1 MLSIYLFTLLT
12 FLWGLI
18 GTPIAIALAQKFRL
32 LDIPG
37 GRKKHHN
44 IMPRGAGLVL
54 WSGYLMWALFTGNP
68 GVEVPFIATGA
79 TLIFIVGYMDDMHPL
94 PPLLRLVFH
103 LLAAAW
109 VIYPLPVPLW
119 QRALFVFWIAGATNA
134 YNLIDGMDGLC
145 LTITL
150 VTALCALYAE
160 SRGMWLPFTGLVF
173 GVLLW
178 NFPQPRTFLGDGGS
192 TLLGYIC
199 SSQMAWSIFPNIF
212 GMGFVQLSILLLLLG
227 GVPVIDTLTAMT
239 RRILHK
245 KSPFEPDRGHAH
257 HKLQDLGLPKWA
269 VLVIMASAH
278 GALLL
283 CGLRMMGI
291 PTLNIFG

>member
-12 FLWGLI
+12 FLWGLV

-37 GRKKHHN
+37 GRKKHHS

-68 GVEVPFIATGA
+68 GVEVPYIATGA
-79 TLIFIVGYMDDMHPL
+79 SVIFIVGYMDDMHPL
-94 PPLLRLVFH
+94 PPLLRLIFH

-109 VIYPLPVPLW
+109 VIFPLPVPLW

-150 VTALCALYAE
+150 ITALCALLAGG
-160 SRGMWLPFTGLVF
+160 RGVWLPFAGLVF

-199 SSQMAWSIFPNIF
+199 SAQLAWSIFPNIF
-212 GMGFVQLSILLLLLG
+212 GTSFIHLAIILLFLG
-227 GVPVIDTLTAMT
+227 GVPVIDTLVAMT

-257 HKLQDLGLPKWA
+257 HKLQDFGLPKLA
-269 VLVIMASAH
+269 TLIVMGSAH
-278 GALLL
+278 ALIIALGMRL
-283 CGLRMMGI
+283 IGL
-291 PTLNIFG
+291 PVFNFF

>member
-1 MLSIYLFTLLT
+1 MLSTYLFTLLT

-37 GRKKHHN
+37 GRKKHHS

-79 TLIFIVGYMDDMHPL
+79 TVIFIVGYMDDMHPL

-109 VIYPLPVPLW
+109 VIYPLPVPIW
-119 QRALFVFWIAGATNA
+119 QRALFVLWIAGATNA

-150 VTALCALYAE
+150 ITALCALLIGA
-160 SRGMWLPFTGLVF
+160 RGVWLPFAGLVF

-192 TLLGYIC
+192 TLMGYIC
-199 SSQMAWSIFPNIF
+199 SSQLAWAIFPNIF
-212 GMGFVQLSILLLLLG
+212 KVNFIHLAFVLLFLG
-227 GVPVIDTLTAMT
+227 GVPVIDTLVAMT
-239 RRILHK
+239 RRVLSH

-257 HKLQDLGLPKWA
+257 HKLQDFGLPKWA
-269 VLVIMASAH
+269 VLVVMASVHA
-278 GALLL
+278 GVLLFGMRL
-283 CGLRMMGI
+283 LGV
-291 PTLNIFG
+291 PVFNILQ

>member
-12 FLWGLI
+12 FLWGLV

-37 GRKKHHN
+37 KKKHHS

-68 GVEVPFIATGA
+68 GVEVPYIATGA
-79 TLIFIVGYMDDMHPL
+79 SVIFIVGYMDDMHPL
-94 PPLLRLVFH
+94 PPLLRLIFH

-109 VIYPLPVPLW
+109 VIFPLPVPLW

-150 VTALCALYAE
+150 ITALCALLAGG
-160 SRGMWLPFTGLVF
+160 RGVWLPFAGLVF

-199 SSQMAWSIFPNIF
+199 SAQLAWSIFPNIF
-212 GMGFVQLSILLLLLG
+212 GTGFIHLAIILLFLG
-227 GVPVIDTLTAMT
+227 GVPVIDTLVAMT

-257 HKLQDLGLPKWA
+257 HKLQDLGLPKLA
-269 VLVIMASAH
+269 TLIVMGSAH
-278 GALLL
+278 ALIIALGMRL
-283 CGLRMMGI
+283 IGL
-291 PTLNIFG
+291 PVFNFF

>member
-12 FLWGLI
+12 FLWGLV

-37 GRKKHHN
+37 GRKKHHS

-68 GVEVPFIATGA
+68 GVEVPYIATGA
-79 TLIFIVGYMDDMHPL
+79 SVIFIVGYMDDMHPL
-94 PPLLRLVFH
+94 PPLLRLIFH

-109 VIYPLPVPLW
+109 VIFPLPVPLW

-150 VTALCALYAE
+150 ITALCALLAGG
-160 SRGMWLPFTGLVF
+160 RGVWLPFAGLVF

-199 SSQMAWSIFPNIF
+199 SAQLAWSIFSNIF
-212 GMGFVQLSILLLLLG
+212 GTGFIHLAIILLFLG
-227 GVPVIDTLTAMT
+227 GVPVIDTLVAMT

-257 HKLQDLGLPKWA
+257 HKLQDFGLPKLA
-269 VLVIMASAH
+269 TLIVMGSAH
-278 GALLL
+278 ALIIALGMRL
-283 CGLRMMGI
+283 IGL
-291 PTLNIFG
+291 PVFNFF

>member
-12 FLWGLI
+12 FLWGLV

-37 GRKKHHN
+37 GRKKHHS

-68 GVEVPFIATGA
+68 GVEVPYIATGA
-79 TLIFIVGYMDDMHPL
+79 SVIFIVGYMDDMHPL
-94 PPLLRLVFH
+94 PPLLRLIFH

-109 VIYPLPVPLW
+109 VIFPLPVPLW

-150 VTALCALYAE
+150 ITALCALLAGG
-160 SRGMWLPFTGLVF
+160 RGVWLPFAGLVF

-199 SSQMAWSIFPNIF
+199 SAQLAWSIFPNIF
-212 GMGFVQLSILLLLLG
+212 GTGFIHLAIILLFLG
-227 GVPVIDTLTAMT
+227 GVPVIATLVAMT

-257 HKLQDLGLPKWA
+257 HKLQDLGLPKLA
-269 VLVIMASAH
+269 TLIVMGSAH
-278 GALLL
+278 ALIIALGMRL
-283 CGLRMMGI
+283 IGL
-291 PTLNIFG
+291 PVFNFF

>member
-12 FLWGLI
+12 FLWGLV

-37 GRKKHHN
+37 GRKKHHS

-68 GVEVPFIATGA
+68 GVEVPYIATGA
-79 TLIFIVGYMDDMHPL
+79 SVIFIVGYMDDMHPL
-94 PPLLRLVFH
+94 PPLLRLIFH

-109 VIYPLPVPLW
+109 VIFPLPVPLW

-134 YNLIDGMDGLC
+134 YNLIDGMHGLC

-150 VTALCALYAE
+150 ITALCALLAGG
-160 SRGMWLPFTGLVF
+160 RGVWLPFAGLVF

-199 SSQMAWSIFPNIF
+199 SAQLAWSIFPNIF
-212 GMGFVQLSILLLLLG
+212 GTGFIHLAIILLFLG
-227 GVPVIDTLTAMT
+227 GVPVIDTLVAMT

-257 HKLQDLGLPKWA
+257 HKLQDFGLPKLA
-269 VLVIMASAH
+269 TLIVMGSAH
-278 GALLL
+278 ALIIALGMRL
-283 CGLRMMGI
+283 IGL
-291 PTLNIFG
+291 PVFNFF

>member
-12 FLWGLI
+12 FLWGLV

-37 GRKKHHN
+37 GRKKHHS

-68 GVEVPFIATGA
+68 GVEVPYIATGA
-79 TLIFIVGYMDDMHPL
+79 SVIFIVGYMDDMHPL
-94 PPLLRLVFH
+94 PPLLRLIFH

-109 VIYPLPVPLW
+109 VIFPLPVPLW

-150 VTALCALYAE
+150 ITALCALLAGG
-160 SRGMWLPFTGLVF
+160 SGVWLPFAGLVF

-199 SSQMAWSIFPNIF
+199 SAQLAWSIFPNIF
-212 GMGFVQLSILLLLLG
+212 GTGFIHLAIILLFLG
-227 GVPVIDTLTAMT
+227 GVPVIDTLVAMT

-257 HKLQDLGLPKWA
+257 HKLQDFGLPKLA
-269 VLVIMASAH
+269 TLIVMGSAH
-278 GALLL
+278 ALIIALGMRL
-283 CGLRMMGI
+283 IGL
-291 PTLNIFG
+291 PVFNFF